1 MKKLF
6 KKIQL
11 VSIPDSLTTDSESA
25 AAAGSASRKKGRPG
39 RPRKHPK
46 VEEGGVTRKVWKV
59 GSRGRRPKDITEEE
73 ERILEEKLKGSSKAA
88 GDSTGDSSAERPTTK
103 EGGKKLSQLKIN
115 GFLKK
120 TGAVVSKRMADQSLL
135 AEDVDEAQV

>member
-1 MKKLF
+1 ME
-6 KKIQL
+6 L
-11 VSIPDSLTTDSESA
+11 VTMATPKDSESA
-25 AAAGSASRKKGRPG
+25 SQKKGRPG

-46 VEEGGVTRKVWKV
+46 VEDGVTRKVWKV

-73 ERILEEKLKGSSKAA
+73 LEKLKSKAA
-88 GDSTGDSSAERPTTK
+88 GDSTGDSSAERPTI

>member
-1 MKKLF
+1 MATLK
-6 KKIQL
+6 
-11 VSIPDSLTTDSESA
+11 DSESA
-25 AAAGSASRKKGRPG
+25 ASASQKKGRPG

-46 VEEGGVTRKVWKV
+46 VEDGVTRKVWKV

-73 ERILEEKLKGSSKAA
+73 QRLLEEKLKSKAA
-88 GDSTGDSSAERPTTK
+88 GDSTGDSSAERPTI